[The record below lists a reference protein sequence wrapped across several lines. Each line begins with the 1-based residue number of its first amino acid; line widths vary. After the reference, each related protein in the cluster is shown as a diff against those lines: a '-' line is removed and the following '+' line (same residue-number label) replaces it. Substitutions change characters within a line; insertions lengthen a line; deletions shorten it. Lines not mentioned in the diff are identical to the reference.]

1 MRLDSKIVL
10 VVSCALIAWGVHI
23 FMPEDTITYAQPQM
37 TPAVHSYGKVSS
49 VSRSVPAHS
58 LAIATPSVKPRV
70 DIFHH
75 RGPIAM
81 RSSQFSSNAALS
93 ARGAYSAHSA
103 RGAIYQTSSA
113 SVTTI
118 GGAGG
123 MMGGGA
129 STIHASKRTPMSNT
143 SLAAT
148 PMWAFNS
155 RPIQPIATQS
165 AISGT
170 MVHNRWMAPPGFGQS
185 DLGAWVEEFVDK
197 PEYGWNYSDGTY
209 EYFDLAT
216 LKELFDTNNDG
227 NITDDETI
235 VINGVEYSWSEFLT
249 WWNDHDINEYYRTPL
264 DGEWV
269 VLLVLA
275 CAYVFA
281 IYVRRR
287 KVVLSC
293 TRARVG
299 AHRDNRKI
307 TILLFVLLSIS
318 IQAQDSTQYID
329 PQFGDTIDRRNEDFV
344 KASLLVADPGMAT
357 YSVFGH
363 ACLRMQCPAFGMDY
377 CFSYESEGVAN
388 RSLDYIA
395 GKLKM
400 GMFAIPVEEYCAT
413 YIAEG
418 RAVYEYP
425 LNLPIAAKQELWR
438 ILDESVAQGIH
449 LPYDYY
455 QRGCAITCVR
465 FVERALGNHKITY
478 SPALLQRQAT
488 CKERVL
494 YHCEQNPWASFVF
507 GLIAGGESERV
518 VEGSEQLCIPSELVQ
533 EWQQATLN
541 GQALL
546 GAPSVLVA
554 GEPQYT
560 HYPITPM
567 ICALVLLLLSIA
579 NLWWKKPY
587 WDWCM
592 LAIQTA
598 IGLLMTYLIVFSDLC
613 CTSWNWL
620 LIPFNIFPALAW
632 YWRRYW
638 ALPYTTLL
646 AVWTIAM
653 SANVL
658 WGHPAM
664 DWSHITLVAAYV
676 LVYWKQNNNIKSAI

>member
-1 MRLDSKIVL
+1 MRIDGKIVL
-10 VVSCALIAWGVHI
+10 VVCCALIVWGVYI
-23 FMPEDTITYAQPQM
+23 FVPEDTITYAQPQM
-37 TPAVHSYGKVSS
+37 TSAIHSYGKVSS
-49 VSRSVPAHS
+49 VRMTVPPRSC
-58 LAIATPSVKPRV
+58 AIPTVSIKPRV
-70 DIFHH
+70 DVFHH
-75 RGPIAM
+75 RGPIEM
-81 RSSQFSSNAALS
+81 RSSQFNSNADRS
-93 ARGAYSAHSA
+93 ARGTYSAHSA

-118 GGAGG
+118 GGSGG

-129 STIHASKRTPMSNT
+129 STIHASTRTPMSNT

-148 PMWAFNS
+148 PMLAFYS

-170 MVHNRWMAPPGFGQS
+170 MVPNRWMAPGLGQS
-185 DLGAWVEEFVDK
+185 DLGAWVEGFVDH

-209 EYFDLAT
+209 EYFDLET
-216 LKELFDTNNDG
+216 LKKLFDANGNG
-227 NITDDETI
+227 NIDNGETI
-235 VINGVEYSWSEFLT
+235 VINGVEYSWSDFLA
-249 WWNDHDINEYYRTPL
+249 WWNNHEINEYYRTPL

-269 VLLVLA
+269 VLLVMA
-275 CAYVFA
+275 CAYACA

-287 KVVLSC
+287 KVC

-307 TILLFVLLSIS
+307 TILLFVWLSIS

-344 KASLLVADPGMAT
+344 KVSLLVADPGMAT

-413 YIAEG
+413 YIEEG
-418 RAVYEYP
+418 RGVYEYP

-455 QRGCAITCVR
+455 QRGCAITCVQ
-465 FVERALGNHKITY
+465 FVERALSPQKITY

-507 GLIAGGESERV
+507 GLIAGGEADQV
-518 VEGSEQLCIPSELVQ
+518 VEGSKQLCIPSELVH

-546 GAPSVLVA
+546 GAPSVLVP

-560 HYPITPM
+560 HCPITPM
-567 ICALVLLLLSIA
+567 MCALVLLLLSIA

-638 ALPYTTLL
+638 ALPYAILL

-653 SANVL
+653 SANHL
-658 WGHPAM
+658 WGHPTM

>member
-1 MRLDSKIVL
+1 MRIDSKIVL
-10 VVSCALIAWGVHI
+10 VVSCALVLWGVHI
-23 FMPEDTITYAQPQM
+23 FKPEDTITYAQPQM

-49 VSRSVPAHS
+49 VGMDVQPHS
-58 LAIATPSVKPRV
+58 FATPTSSMKPRV
-70 DIFHH
+70 DVFHH
-75 RGPIAM
+75 RGPIEM
-81 RSSQFSSNAALS
+81 RSYQFNSNADLS

-118 GGAGG
+118 GGSGG
-123 MMGGGA
+123 MMGGGV
-129 STIHASKRTPMSNT
+129 STTHAPKRTPMSNT

-148 PMWAFNS
+148 PMLAFYS
-155 RPIQPIATQS
+155 RPIQPITTQS

-170 MVHNRWMAPPGFGQS
+170 MVHNRWMAPGLGQS

-216 LKELFDTNNDG
+216 LKKLFDTNGDG
-227 NITDDETI
+227 NITDGETI
-235 VINGVEYSWSEFLT
+235 VIDGVEYSWSEFLV
-249 WWNDHDINEYYRTPL
+249 WWNDHENNLYYRTPL

-287 KVVLSC
+287 RLMPFC

-299 AHRDNRKI
+299 AHRSSRNI
-307 TILLFVLLSIS
+307 AILLFVLLSIS
-318 IQAQDSTQYID
+318 TQAQDSTQYID

-344 KASLLVADPGMAT
+344 KVSLLVADPGMAT

-377 CFSYESEGVAN
+377 CFSYESEGVEN
-388 RSLDYIA
+388 RSLDYLA

-413 YIAEG
+413 YIEEG
-418 RAVYEYP
+418 RAIYEYP

-438 ILDESVAQGIH
+438 ILDEAVAQGIH
-449 LPYDYY
+449 MPYDYY

-465 FVERALGNHKITY
+465 FVEKALGNHKITY
-478 SPALLQRQAT
+478 SPTLLQRQAT

-507 GLIAGGESERV
+507 GLIAGGEADQV

-541 GQALL
+541 GQPLL
-546 GAPSVLVA
+546 GPPSVLVP

-567 ICALVLLLLSIA
+567 ICAIVLLLLSIA

-620 LIPFNIFPALAW
+620 LIPFNILPALAW
-632 YWRRYW
+632 YWRHYW
-638 ALPYTTLL
+638 AMPYAILL

-653 SANVL
+653 SANHL

-664 DWSHITLVAAYV
+664 DWAHITLVAAYV
-676 LVYWKQNNNIKSAI
+676 LVYLKQKNNIKSAI

>member
-1 MRLDSKIVL
+1 MRLDSKIIL
-10 VVSCALIAWGVHI
+10 VVCCALIAWGVHI

-49 VSRSVPAHS
+49 VRMSVQPRS
-58 LAIATPSVKPRV
+58 LAIATPSMKPRV

-81 RSSQFSSNAALS
+81 QTSRSYSHIVTPHHAAPI
-93 ARGAYSAHSA
+93 H
-103 RGAIYQTSSA
+103 QTSSA

-123 MMGGGA
+123 MMGGRA

-155 RPIQPIATQS
+155 RPIQPITTHS

-170 MVHNRWMAPPGFGQS
+170 MVHNRWMAPGFGKS
-185 DLGAWVEEFVDK
+185 DLGAWMYEFVGN
-197 PEYGWNYSDGTY
+197 PEDGWNYSDDTY
-209 EYFDLAT
+209 AYFDLAT
-216 LKELFDTNNDG
+216 LKKLFDANGDG
-227 NITDDETI
+227 NTTDDETI
-235 VINGVEYSWSEFLT
+235 VIGGTEYSWSDFLA
-249 WWNDHDINEYYRTPL
+249 WWNNHEINEYYRTPL

-275 CAYVFA
+275 CAYVLA

-287 KVVLSC
+287 KVSLSC
-293 TRARVG
+293 TRARAG
-299 AHRDNRKI
+299 ANRNSRNI
-307 TILLFVLLSIS
+307 AILLFVLLSIS

-363 ACLRMQCPAFGMDY
+363 ACLRMQCPAFEMDY

-400 GMFAIPVEEYCAT
+400 GMFAIPVEDYCAT

-465 FVERALGNHKITY
+465 FVEKALGNHKITY

-560 HYPITPM
+560 HCPITPM
-567 ICALVLLLLSIA
+567 VCALVLLLLSIA

-620 LIPFNIFPALAW
+620 LIPFNLLPALAW

-638 ALPYTTLL
+638 AMPYAILL

-653 SANVL
+653 SANHL